1 MVKIW
6 CVWRQKSLKL
16 SNLVKTEVKMRF
28 HRQSSALRLEMVEP
42 KVYVQCES
50 YAAVL
55 AFAASLPDHT
65 AALRNE
71 ISFCFC
77 VKGFSVHLSNL
88 FQLASLSFLVLNS
101 SLDLC
106 MSSTCRPHVVH
117 MSSTCPWSQFSNSA
131 RPRGWGEVA
140 KSHFH
145 GDSYAATPLRQAFP
159 SAVFLHDTSALPE
172 IGMQWRFQAMPWFQS
187 WDASGFIRIP
197 AAWWLISIGWV
208 PLVWLVGRTRRVAY
222 HYVHEIKSDYD
233 EWQVTNSRIVSVSN
247 DQCDQYWPIHSTDS
261 KVQDPLHPAA
271 CAFGIRTNVPEDC
284 LQERRTEW
292 ISSPMI
298 TDSTTDHGVCTPKEA
313 RSQTSPSPSEA
324 CHNFSKTIHRTINR
338 TIKRSN
344 ERSIAVFPMFRSV
357 KQAEPSDPAAAKV
370 LSLGAVPNVAETC
383 APG

>member
-1 MVKIW
+1 
-6 CVWRQKSLKL
+6 
-16 SNLVKTEVKMRF
+16 
-28 HRQSSALRLEMVEP
+28 
-42 KVYVQCES
+42 
-50 YAAVL
+50 
-55 AFAASLPDHT
+55 
-65 AALRNE
+65 
-71 ISFCFC
+71 
-77 VKGFSVHLSNL
+77 
-88 FQLASLSFLVLNS
+88 
-101 SLDLC
+101 
-106 MSSTCRPHVVH
+106 
-117 MSSTCPWSQFSNSA
+117 
-131 RPRGWGEVA
+131 
-140 KSHFH
+140 
-145 GDSYAATPLRQAFP
+145 
-159 SAVFLHDTSALPE
+159 
-172 IGMQWRFQAMPWFQS
+172 MQWRFQAMPWFQS

-338 TIKRSN
+338 TIKTIKRTINCRVSHVSECETGRTIRSSSSQSTELGCGTKRGWN
-344 ERSIAVFPMFRSV
+344 LCTGLKTRHKWEASL
-357 KQAEPSDPAAAKV
+357 EP
-370 LSLGAVPNVAETC
+370 LETFFLFNKT
-383 APG
+383 